1 MDDQDDEAQKA
12 EDAGGADSSKITV
25 NQEVDS
31 IMEVLG
37 KKGEDT
43 VALLRELLADETKIQ
58 SKDLKLKQVLLEIL
72 FLKYGSQ
79 SLEHVSR
86 GIDKIK
92 PVLEEQF
99 KN

>member
-1 MDDQDDEAQKA
+1 MP
-12 EDAGGADSSKITV
+12 ADSDTAEKQMKADIKKD
-25 NQEVDS
+25 VDQ
-31 IMEVLG
+31 IMEALA

-43 VALLRELLADETKIQ
+43 VALLKELLGDQERIKSQ
-58 SKDLKLKQVLLEIL
+58 GLQLKQILIEIL

-92 PVLEEQF
+92 PILEEHF
-99 KN
+99 KD